1 MTQPRPTSTMLAT
14 REMKREVL
22 ATLRRVCANRRAMER
37 EIAAIRAFRE
47 VEALLAREEQRVS
60 RTLREESTRRRAK
73 RDVAR
78 RPVSR
83 KRDVSRGT

>member
-1 MTQPRPTSTMLAT
+1 MTQPRPTSTMLAA

-22 ATLRRVCANRRAMER
+22 ATLRRVCANLRAMER
-37 EIAAIRAFRE
+37 EVAAIRAFRE

-60 RTLREESTRRRAK
+60 RTLRGKSGHRRAPLK
-73 RDVAR
+73 VAR